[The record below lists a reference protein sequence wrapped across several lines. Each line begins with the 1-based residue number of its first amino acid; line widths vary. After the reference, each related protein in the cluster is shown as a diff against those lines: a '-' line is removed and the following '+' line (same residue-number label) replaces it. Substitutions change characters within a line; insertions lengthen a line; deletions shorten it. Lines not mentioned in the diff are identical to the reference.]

1 MIWERALRPAH
12 LFRTARVPARLRT
25 LNIPGIREEGG
36 EQSFDLGRIARY
48 GLEGSVRTDIVL
60 RDRSGIPIAVYDLK
74 TGNAKLTPSRVR
86 EIRDGVGRPNIPV
99 IELRYVDGT
108 AVLR

>member
-1 MIWERALRPAH
+1 LLGPGSGPIFGIHAH
-12 LFRTARVPARLRT
+12 LEFAKRVRA
-25 LNIPGIREEGG
+25 LNIPGIRTEGV
-36 EQSFDLGRIARY
+36 EQSFDLGDVVRY
-48 GLEGSVRTDIVL
+48 GLEGSVRTDVVL

-86 EIRDGVGRPNIPV
+86 EIRDAVGRRDIPV
-99 IELRYVDGT
+99 IELRYVSES